1 MTAPAARTAGPP
13 PARVRGND
21 WRAVRLPDPGDLRP
35 REAVSVVVPY
45 FEASRELALTLAA
58 LERQTWPRELMEVV
72 VVDDGSKPRLALP
85 SATEVDLRVV
95 RQPRCGFGAG
105 RARNN
110 GVEASRHP
118 IVVFLDADVVADDG
132 LVAAHARWHQAVA
145 DAVTLGFCTYV
156 DPQGIKADALRRST
170 GAVAETFR
178 GRPADPA
185 WVERHMART
194 ADLTAPR
201 DDLFRSVQSGNLGIR
216 RALFDEIGGF
226 DAAFDRYGWEDTE
239 FGWRAQTSGALL
251 VPVREASAWHQG
263 RFRRS
268 RTGPKRLGMAA
279 QRLKGAALIPHGH
292 FRDPRRVPA
301 GSVPRTVVRIRP
313 GGGDAGERL
322 LRGADRDALVERAA
336 IRTEAGA
343 ASDRARA
350 SAFVVDVPMDAPV
363 DRWFLARMR
372 AGLGDAA
379 VGIATL
385 ANGAEARITRT
396 WAVHRA
402 RRSGGAPSDYGPVA
416 TFALS
421 RRGALAAALRAGL
434 GRLVPRARRPVAG
447 VSRLAAEICR
457 IRNRDDARRVG
468 RWLVAGLGWW
478 LATHRGHRRPRPP
491 SPARGASDAPFG
503 SRDGRSA
510 AA

>member
-1 MTAPAARTAGPP
+1 M
-13 PARVRGND
+13 RGND
-21 WRAVRLPDPGDLRP
+21 WRAVRLPEPRDLRP

-45 FEASRELALTLAA
+45 FEAPRELALTLAA

-72 VVDDGSKPRLALP
+72 VVDDGSDPHLTLP
-85 SATEVDLRVV
+85 AVTELDLRVV

-105 RARNN
+105 RARNT

-132 LVAAHARWHQAVA
+132 LVAAHARWHHAVA

-156 DPQGIKADALRRST
+156 DPQGIEPDTLRRSA
-170 GAVAETFR
+170 GSVAEAFR
-178 GRPADPA
+178 GRPTDPA
-185 WVERHMART
+185 WTERHMART

-226 DAAFDRYGWEDTE
+226 HAAFDRYGWEDTE

-251 VPVREASAWHQG
+251 VPVRDASAWHQG

-268 RTGPKRLGMAA
+268 RTGAKRLGVAA
-279 QRLKGAALIPHGH
+279 QRAKGAALIPHGH
-292 FRDPRRVPA
+292 FRDPRRIPE
-301 GSVPRTVVRIRP
+301 GSVPRTVVRMRP
-313 GGGDAGERL
+313 GGDACERL
-322 LRGADRDALVERAA
+322 LRGADRDALVEDAA
-336 IRTEAGA
+336 DRPDLHAEAGEIV
-343 ASDRARA
+343 DCARA
-350 SAFVVDVPMDAPV
+350 SAFVVEVPVDAPV

-385 ANGAEARITRT
+385 VNGAEARITRT

-402 RRSGGAPSDYGPVA
+402 RRSGGVPSDYGRVA
-416 TFALS
+416 TFALC
-421 RRGALAAALRAGL
+421 RRGVLLAALRAGF
-434 GRLVPRARRPVAG
+434 GRLVPPARRPVAG
-447 VSRLAAEICR
+447 VSRLTAEICR
-457 IRNRDDARRVG
+457 IRRWDDARRVG
-468 RWLVAGLGWW
+468 RWLVVGLGWW
-478 LATHRGHRRPRPP
+478 LATHRGHRLQRPP
-491 SPARGASDAPFG
+491 LSARGAADPLRRRG
-503 SRDGRSA
+503 QRSA